1 VKTKFIKEFYQ
12 FLTITFQFYQP
23 GNISDEIVMSASR
36 RLAMAAMKM
45 LIETFD
51 SFFIAL
57 WLM

>member
-1 VKTKFIKEFYQ
+1 VKTKFTKEFYQ
-12 FLTITFQFYQP
+12 FLTITFQFYQS
-23 GNISDEIVMSASR
+23 GNILVEIVMSASR